1 MGEKAWQVLIGLKN
15 FPIIWEYM
23 ERLEEL
29 KKIADG
35 VRKDLDKRFRFD
47 YYDSEVNAYVGDAS
61 MEGCMREFL
70 AMERLRGAPESEVK
84 RQMEHL
90 SNPGSGACI
99 YIGDVSDT
107 DYAVFVNGV
116 SEATPIL
123 LGEEI
128 THGEHVT
135 EHVRRLGSLEGFYRE
150 FGHAAPELLGY
161 LGMHIMAKK
170 LASAGN
176 AITLDTSKTEGAHK
190 AGYTYASRLINSGKE
205 ILYPDIFHAKNRKE
219 IWDIMKDITGP

>member
-99 YIGDVSDT
+99 YIGDVSDI
-107 DYAVFVNGV
+107 DYAVFVNGM
-116 SEATPIL
+116 SKATPIV
-123 LGEEI
+123 LGEEV
-128 THGEHVT
+128 THGEHKT
-135 EHVRRLGSLEGFYRE
+135 EHIRRLGSVEAFYKE
-150 FGHAAPELLGY
+150 FSPAIMEILGY
-161 LGMHIMAKK
+161 LGIYCMAEN
-170 LASAGN
+170 LVSAGN
-176 AITLDTSKTEGAHK
+176 HVTLDMEGSDDGHM
-190 AGYTYASRLINSGKE
+190 AGYACARYMIDSGKE
-205 ILYPDIFHAKNRKE
+205 IPYTDIFHAKTGEEILRIMKE
-219 IWDIMKDITGP
+219 IVGS